1 MQEVQTENA
10 NDKLSLRKAS
20 VLDVPFIFKLMMEG
34 SESGVFS
41 DHFHVGAGGAR
52 LLWLVL
58 SGVLNQKWSLTA
70 KPGKFKWQVIVDSR
84 QEEIGFLKVSNNDLS
99 NGIQD
104 LELLAVSPGY
114 RNRGIGTEVLHR
126 LVADQPDG
134 VLLRVHCTKYAR
146 AMQHILKRNSFKR
159 TTKVISPG
167 LELYQSVNRS
177 L

>member
-1 MQEVQTENA
+1 MKTVQTGNA
-10 NDKLSLRKAS
+10 NHKLSLRKAS

-41 DHFHVGAGGAR
+41 DHFQVDAGGAR

-58 SGVLNQKWSLTA
+58 SGVLSQKWSLTG
-70 KPGKFKWQVIVDSR
+70 KPSKFKWLLIVDSH
-84 QEEIGFLKVSNNDLS
+84 QEEIGFLKVSDNDLS
-99 NGIQD
+99 SGIQD
-104 LELLAVSPGY
+104 LELLSVSPGY
-114 RNRGIGTEVLHR
+114 RDRGIGTEVLHR

-167 LELYQSVNRS
+167 LERYHSVNRS
-177 L
+177 V

>member
-1 MQEVQTENA
+1 MKEVQTGNA

-41 DHFHVGAGGAR
+41 MHFQVGAGGAR

-58 SGVLNQKWSLTA
+58 SGVLNQKWSLTG
-70 KPGKFKWQVIVDSR
+70 KPGKFKWQVIVDSH
-84 QEEIGFLKVSNNDLS
+84 QEEIGFLKVSDNDLS
-99 NGIQD
+99 SGIQD

-114 RNRGIGTEVLHR
+114 RNRGIGTAVLHR
-126 LVADQPDG
+126 LVANQPDG
-134 VLLRVHCTKYAR
+134 LLLRVHCTKYAR
-146 AMQHILKRNSFKR
+146 AMQHILKKNSFKR
-159 TTKVISPG
+159 TTKTISPG
-167 LELYQSVNRS
+167 LERYHSVNRN